1 MTSRDAMLLSTLGVD
16 LKHPNKTNQMSAE
29 EWLDTPVIFGVDVMS
44 HVCGYGLRFV
54 QNHAEELG
62 GRKVGGRW
70 LFSKPVVA
78 QLLGLTL

>member
-1 MTSRDAMLLSTLGVD
+1 MLFLLDVWSD
-16 LKHPNKTNQMSAE
+16 MKHPTTTNPMSAD
-29 EWLDTPVIFGVDVMS
+29 EWAAVPVVFDAAVMS
-44 HVCGYGLRFV
+44 RVCGYCLRFV

-78 QLLGLTL
+78 QLFGLTA